1 MSIYRSK
8 PGIQFILPVVIIL
21 AGFGFIVIYN
31 KVWFGLAIILILTAL
46 IIHMVLTTYYQIEDR
61 VLKIKSGF
69 LLNKTVAIGSIRK
82 IMETKSPLSSA
93 ATSPDRLEI
102 MYNKNDSIIISPK
115 DRAGFINELKT
126 INPGIEVE

>member
-8 PGIQFILPVVIIL
+8 PGLQFILPVAIIL

-31 KVWFGLAIILILTAL
+31 KIWFGLALILILTAL
-46 IIHMVLTTYYQIEDR
+46 IIHMVLTTCYQIEDR
-61 VLKIKSGF
+61 LLRIKSGF
-69 LLNKTVAIGSIRK
+69 LLNKTIAIGSIRK
-82 IMETKSPLSSA
+82 IAGTKSPLSSA

>member
-1 MSIYRSK
+1 MSTYRSN

-31 KVWFGLAIILILTAL
+31 KVWFGLAIIFILTAL

-69 LLNKTVAIGSIRK
+69 LLNKTIAIGSIRK

-102 MYNKNDSIIISPK
+102 MYNKKDSIIISPK

>member
-1 MSIYRSK
+1 MSTYRSN

-31 KVWFGLAIILILTAL
+31 KVWFGLAIIFILTAL

-69 LLNKTVAIGSIRK
+69 LLNKTIASGSIRK

-102 MYNKNDSIIISPK
+102 KKKKKDSIIISPK